1 MEGMI
6 APVVILFVADG
17 VYIAIWIVNKLRK
30 Q

>member
-6 APVVILFVADG
+6 APVVISLVADG
-17 VYIAIWIVNKLRK
+17 VYIALWIINKLRK